1 MTDLKTRIE
10 ALETKAAEHE
20 LLGALA
26 TEPKTRDCNRRLA
39 HDLRE
44 EAFKLRNEL
53 PESGLAH
60 HAPSVARHA

>member
-1 MTDLKTRIE
+1 MTDLKTRVE

-26 TEPKTRDCNRRLA
+26 TDPTTRDSNRRLA

-53 PESGLAH
+53 PASNPVH
-60 HAPSVARHA
+60 IAPGVTRYA